1 MSLLDYQKQVHEML
15 IAQIAAGKLGELVE
29 HNGVLVPQ

>member
-1 MSLLDYQKQVHEML
+1 MSQLDHQKQVHERL

-29 HNGVLVPQ
+29 HNGVFVPQ